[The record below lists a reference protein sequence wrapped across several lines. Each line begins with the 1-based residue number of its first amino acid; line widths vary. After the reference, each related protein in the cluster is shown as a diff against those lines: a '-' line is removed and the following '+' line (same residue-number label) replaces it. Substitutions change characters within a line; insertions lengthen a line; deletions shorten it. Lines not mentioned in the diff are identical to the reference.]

1 MENRLNIK
9 TAVKASG
16 YSGFKADIL
25 RKFMLLVMSVSI
37 MSVFLG
43 FSVSSAAGKKS
54 VIDDAGL
61 IKASDEKKLDKKI
74 KNIQKDKFDVVIL
87 TVKSLDGKSAQDY
100 ADDYYDNN
108 DYGLDNEKSG
118 VLFLVS
124 KGDRKY
130 HISTK
135 GAGIKAFTDYGI
147 GRIKEEI
154 KPYLSDGDYFNAC
167 DEFLNITKDFVKAY
181 KDGTPYDT
189 DNPYNEEIDYVI
201 LEVIALVIAFVI
213 ALISVGI
220 MRLRMNT
227 AKPKGTA
234 MEYIKKGSFK
244 LTSEKDIFMYSTVT
258 KTAKPKDNDNSA
270 GGSTTH
276 VSSSGSEHGGGGGS
290 FNIIRKVSR
299 FYCAE

>member
-1 MENRLNIK
+1 MENKLNIK
-9 TAVKASG
+9 TAVKKSG
-16 YSGFKADIL
+16 RCSDFKAGIL
-25 RKFMLLVMSVSI
+25 RKFMLLVMSVGI
-37 MSVFLG
+37 MSVLLG
-43 FSVSSAAGKKS
+43 FSVSSAAEKKS

-108 DYGLDNEKSG
+108 DYGLDSEKSG

-234 MEYIKKGSFK
+234 TEYIKKGSFK

-258 KTAKPKDNDNSA
+258 KTEKPKDNDNSA

-276 VSSSGSEHGGGGGS
+276 VSSSGSEHGGGGGD
-290 FNIIRKVSR
+290 F
-299 FYCAE
+299 

>member
-25 RKFMLLVMSVSI
+25 RKLMLLVMSVSI

-61 IKASDEKKLDKKI
+61 IKASDEKELDKKI

-154 KPYLSDGDYFNAC
+154 KPYLSDGDYFDAC

-290 FNIIRKVSR
+290 F
-299 FYCAE
+299 

>member
-1 MENRLNIK
+1 MMENRLNIK

-25 RKFMLLVMSVSI
+25 RKLMLLVMSVSI

-43 FSVSSAAGKKS
+43 FSASSAAGKKS
-54 VIDDAGL
+54 VIDDAEL
-61 IKASDEKKLDKKI
+61 IKASDEKELDKKI

-154 KPYLSDGDYFNAC
+154 KPYLSDGDFFDAC
-167 DEFLNITKDFVKAY
+167 DEFLNITKNSVKAY

-290 FNIIRKVSR
+290 F
-299 FYCAE
+299 

>member
-1 MENRLNIK
+1 MMENRLNIK

-25 RKFMLLVMSVSI
+25 RKLMLLVMSVSI

-54 VIDDAGL
+54 VIDDAEL
-61 IKASDEKKLDKKI
+61 IKASDEKELDKKI

-154 KPYLSDGDYFNAC
+154 KPYLSDGDYFDAC

-220 MRLRMNT
+220 MRL
-227 AKPKGTA
+227 
-234 MEYIKKGSFK
+234 KKGSFK

-290 FNIIRKVSR
+290 F
-299 FYCAE
+299 

>member
-25 RKFMLLVMSVSI
+25 RKLMLLVMSVSI

-43 FSVSSAAGKKS
+43 FSASSAAGKKS

-61 IKASDEKKLDKKI
+61 IKASDEKELDKKI

-154 KPYLSDGDYFNAC
+154 KPYLSDGDYFDAC
-167 DEFLNITKDFVKAY
+167 DEFLNITKNFVKAY

-258 KTAKPKDNDNSA
+258 KTAKPKDNDNSD

-290 FNIIRKVSR
+290 F
-299 FYCAE
+299 

>member
-1 MENRLNIK
+1 MMENRLNIK

-25 RKFMLLVMSVSI
+25 RKLMLLVMSVSI

-43 FSVSSAAGKKS
+43 FSASSAAGKKS

-61 IKASDEKKLDKKI
+61 IKASDEKELDKKI

-154 KPYLSDGDYFNAC
+154 KPYLSDGDYFDAC
-167 DEFLNITKDFVKAY
+167 DEFLNITKNFVKAY

-258 KTAKPKDNDNSA
+258 KTAKPKGNDNSA

-290 FNIIRKVSR
+290 F
-299 FYCAE
+299 

>member
-1 MENRLNIK
+1 MTENRLNIK

-25 RKFMLLVMSVSI
+25 RKLMLLVMSVSI

-154 KPYLSDGDYFNAC
+154 KPYLSDGDYFDAC
-167 DEFLNITKDFVKAY
+167 DEFLNITKNFVKAY

-290 FNIIRKVSR
+290 F
-299 FYCAE
+299 

>member
-1 MENRLNIK
+1 MMENRLNIK

-16 YSGFKADIL
+16 YSGFKAGIL
-25 RKFMLLVMSVSI
+25 RKLMLLVMSVSI

-43 FSVSSAAGKKS
+43 FSASSAAGKKS
-54 VIDDAGL
+54 VIDDAEL
-61 IKASDEKKLDKKI
+61 IKASDEKELDKKI

-154 KPYLSDGDYFNAC
+154 KTYLSDGDYFDAC
-167 DEFLNITKDFVKAY
+167 DEFLNITKNFVKAY

-290 FNIIRKVSR
+290 F
-299 FYCAE
+299 

>member
-1 MENRLNIK
+1 MMENRLNIK

-25 RKFMLLVMSVSI
+25 RKLMLLVMSVSI

-61 IKASDEKKLDKKI
+61 IKASDEKELDKKI

-201 LEVIALVIAFVI
+201 LEDIALVIAFVI

-290 FNIIRKVSR
+290 F
-299 FYCAE
+299 

>member
-1 MENRLNIK
+1 MMENRLNIK

-25 RKFMLLVMSVSI
+25 RKLMLLVMSVSI

-54 VIDDAGL
+54 VIDDAEL
-61 IKASDEKKLDKKI
+61 IKASDEKELDKKI

-147 GRIKEEI
+147 GRVKEEI

-290 FNIIRKVSR
+290 F
-299 FYCAE
+299 

>member
-1 MENRLNIK
+1 MMENRLNIK

-25 RKFMLLVMSVSI
+25 RKLMLLVMSVSI

-61 IKASDEKKLDKKI
+61 IKASDEKELDKKI

-118 VLFLVS
+118 VLFLLS

-135 GAGIKAFTDYGI
+135 GVGIKAFTDYGI

-154 KPYLSDGDYFNAC
+154 KPYLSDGDYFDAC

-290 FNIIRKVSR
+290 F
-299 FYCAE
+299 

>member
-1 MENRLNIK
+1 MMENRLNIK

-25 RKFMLLVMSVSI
+25 RKLMLLVMSVSI

-54 VIDDAGL
+54 VIDDAEL
-61 IKASDEKKLDKKI
+61 IKASDEKELDKKI

-87 TVKSLDGKSAQDY
+87 TVKLLDGKSAQDY

-154 KPYLSDGDYFNAC
+154 KPYLSDGDYFDAC

-290 FNIIRKVSR
+290 F
-299 FYCAE
+299 

>member
-25 RKFMLLVMSVSI
+25 RKLMLLVMSVSI

-43 FSVSSAAGKKS
+43 FSASSAAGKKS

-61 IKASDEKKLDKKI
+61 IKASDEKELDKKI
-74 KNIQKDKFDVVIL
+74 KNIQKDKFAVVIL

-135 GAGIKAFTDYGI
+135 GAGIKVFTDYGI
-147 GRIKEEI
+147 ARIKEEI

-290 FNIIRKVSR
+290 F
-299 FYCAE
+299 

>member
-1 MENRLNIK
+1 M
-9 TAVKASG
+9 SG

-25 RKFMLLVMSVSI
+25 RKLMLLVMSVSI

-54 VIDDAGL
+54 VIDDAEL
-61 IKASDEKKLDKKI
+61 IKASDEKELDKKI

-154 KPYLSDGDYFNAC
+154 KPYLSDGDYFDAC

-290 FNIIRKVSR
+290 F
-299 FYCAE
+299 

>member
-25 RKFMLLVMSVSI
+25 RKLMLLVMSVSI

-61 IKASDEKKLDKKI
+61 IKASDEKELDKKI

-135 GAGIKAFTDYGI
+135 GVGIKAFTDYGI

-154 KPYLSDGDYFNAC
+154 KPYLSDGDYFDAC

-290 FNIIRKVSR
+290 F
-299 FYCAE
+299 

>member
-154 KPYLSDGDYFNAC
+154 KPYLSDGDYFDAC
-167 DEFLNITKDFVKAY
+167 DEFLNITKNFVKAY

-290 FNIIRKVSR
+290 F
-299 FYCAE
+299 

>member
-1 MENRLNIK
+1 MMENRLNIK

-25 RKFMLLVMSVSI
+25 RKLMLLVMSVSI

-154 KPYLSDGDYFNAC
+154 KPYLSDGDYFDAC
-167 DEFLNITKDFVKAY
+167 DEFLNITKNFVKAY

-244 LTSEKDIFMYSTVT
+244 LTSERDLFMYSTVT

-290 FNIIRKVSR
+290 F
-299 FYCAE
+299 

>member
-16 YSGFKADIL
+16 YAGFKADIL
-25 RKFMLLVMSVSI
+25 RKLMLLVMSVSI

-61 IKASDEKKLDKKI
+61 IKASDEKELDKKI

-201 LEVIALVIAFVI
+201 LEVIALVIAFVV

-290 FNIIRKVSR
+290 F
-299 FYCAE
+299 

>member
-1 MENRLNIK
+1 MMENRLNIK

-25 RKFMLLVMSVSI
+25 RKLMLLVMSVSI

-61 IKASDEKKLDKKI
+61 IKASDEKELDKKI

-258 KTAKPKDNDNSA
+258 KTAKPKDNDNSV

-290 FNIIRKVSR
+290 F
-299 FYCAE
+299 

>member
-25 RKFMLLVMSVSI
+25 RKLMLLVMSVSI

-61 IKASDEKKLDKKI
+61 IKASDEKELDKKI

-189 DNPYNEEIDYVI
+189 GNPYNEEIDYVI

-290 FNIIRKVSR
+290 F
-299 FYCAE
+299 

>member
-25 RKFMLLVMSVSI
+25 RKLMLLVMSVSI

-61 IKASDEKKLDKKI
+61 IKASDEKELNKKI

-87 TVKSLDGKSAQDY
+87 TVRSLDGKSAQDY

-108 DYGLDNEKSG
+108 DYGFDSEKSG

-154 KPYLSDGDYFNAC
+154 RPYLSDGDYFNAC

-290 FNIIRKVSR
+290 F
-299 FYCAE
+299 

>member
-1 MENRLNIK
+1 MMENRLNIK

-25 RKFMLLVMSVSI
+25 RKLMLLVMSVSI

-54 VIDDAGL
+54 VIDDAEL
-61 IKASDEKKLDKKI
+61 IKASDEKELDKKI

-154 KPYLSDGDYFNAC
+154 KPYLSDGDYFDAC
-167 DEFLNITKDFVKAY
+167 DEFLNITKNFVKAY

-290 FNIIRKVSR
+290 F
-299 FYCAE
+299 

>member
-290 FNIIRKVSR
+290 F
-299 FYCAE
+299 

>member
-61 IKASDEKKLDKKI
+61 IKASDEKELDKKI

-100 ADDYYDNN
+100 ADDYYDNK

-290 FNIIRKVSR
+290 F
-299 FYCAE
+299 

>member
-1 MENRLNIK
+1 MMENRLNIK

-25 RKFMLLVMSVSI
+25 RKLMLLVMSVSI

-43 FSVSSAAGKKS
+43 FLVSSAAGKKS

-290 FNIIRKVSR
+290 F
-299 FYCAE
+299 

>member
-1 MENRLNIK
+1 MMENRLNIK

-25 RKFMLLVMSVSI
+25 RKLMLLVMSVSI

-61 IKASDEKKLDKKI
+61 IKASDEKELNKKI

-87 TVKSLDGKSAQDY
+87 TVRSLDGKSAQDY

-108 DYGLDNEKSG
+108 DYGFDSEKSG

-154 KPYLSDGDYFNAC
+154 RPYLSDGDYFNAC

-276 VSSSGSEHGGGGGS
+276 VSSSGSEHGGGCGS
-290 FNIIRKVSR
+290 F
-299 FYCAE
+299 

>member
-1 MENRLNIK
+1 MMENRLNIK

-16 YSGFKADIL
+16 YAGFKADIL
-25 RKFMLLVMSVSI
+25 RKLMLLVMSVSI

-61 IKASDEKKLDKKI
+61 IKASDEKELDKKI

-201 LEVIALVIAFVI
+201 LEVIALVIAFVV

-244 LTSEKDIFMYSTVT
+244 LTSQQDIFMYSTVT

-290 FNIIRKVSR
+290 F
-299 FYCAE
+299 

>member
-1 MENRLNIK
+1 MMENRLNIK
-9 TAVKASG
+9 TAVKAFG

-61 IKASDEKKLDKKI
+61 IKASDEKELDKKI

-290 FNIIRKVSR
+290 F
-299 FYCAE
+299 

>member
-25 RKFMLLVMSVSI
+25 RKLMLLVMSVSI

-61 IKASDEKKLDKKI
+61 IKASDEKELDKQI
-74 KNIQKDKFDVVIL
+74 KNIQKDKFAVVIL

-290 FNIIRKVSR
+290 F
-299 FYCAE
+299 

>member
-1 MENRLNIK
+1 MMENRLNIK

-25 RKFMLLVMSVSI
+25 RKLMLLVMSVSL

-61 IKASDEKKLDKKI
+61 IKASDEKELDKKI

-181 KDGTPYDT
+181 KEGTPYDT

-201 LEVIALVIAFVI
+201 LEVIALVVAFVI

-234 MEYIKKGSFK
+234 MEYIKKGSFN

-290 FNIIRKVSR
+290 F
-299 FYCAE
+299 

>member
-1 MENRLNIK
+1 MMENRLNIK

-25 RKFMLLVMSVSI
+25 RKLMLLVMSVSI

-61 IKASDEKKLDKKI
+61 IKASDEKELDKKI
-74 KNIQKDKFDVVIL
+74 KNIQKDKFAVVIL

-147 GRIKEEI
+147 GRVKEEI

-167 DEFLNITKDFVKAY
+167 DEFLNITKDFVKVY

-290 FNIIRKVSR
+290 F
-299 FYCAE
+299 

>member
-1 MENRLNIK
+1 MMENRLNIK

-25 RKFMLLVMSVSI
+25 RKLMLLVMSVSI

-61 IKASDEKKLDKKI
+61 IKASDEKELDKKI
-74 KNIQKDKFDVVIL
+74 KNIQKDKFAVVIL

-154 KPYLSDGDYFNAC
+154 KPYLSDGDYFDAC

-213 ALISVGI
+213 ALISVDI

-290 FNIIRKVSR
+290 F
-299 FYCAE
+299 

>member
-1 MENRLNIK
+1 MMENRLNIK

-25 RKFMLLVMSVSI
+25 RKLMLLVMSVSI

-154 KPYLSDGDYFNAC
+154 KPYLSDGDYFDAC
-167 DEFLNITKDFVKAY
+167 DEFLNITKNFVKAY

-201 LEVIALVIAFVI
+201 LEVIALVI

-290 FNIIRKVSR
+290 F
-299 FYCAE
+299 

>member
-1 MENRLNIK
+1 MMENRLNIK

-25 RKFMLLVMSVSI
+25 RKLMLLVMSVSI

-54 VIDDAGL
+54 VIDDAEL
-61 IKASDEKKLDKKI
+61 IKASDEKELDKKI

-154 KPYLSDGDYFNAC
+154 KPYLSDGDYFDAC

-201 LEVIALVIAFVI
+201 LEVIAFVI

-290 FNIIRKVSR
+290 F
-299 FYCAE
+299 

>member
-1 MENRLNIK
+1 MMENRLNIK

-25 RKFMLLVMSVSI
+25 RKLMLLVMSVSI

-61 IKASDEKKLDKKI
+61 IKASDEKELDKKI

-244 LTSEKDIFMYSTVT
+244 LTSEKDIYMYSTVT

-276 VSSSGSEHGGGGGS
+276 VSSSGSEHGGGGG
-290 FNIIRKVSR
+290 R
-299 FYCAE
+299 F

>member
-1 MENRLNIK
+1 MMENKLNIK

-25 RKFMLLVMSVSI
+25 RKFMLLVMSVGI
-37 MSVFLG
+37 MSVLLV
-43 FSVSSAAGKKS
+43 FSVSSAAEKKS

-108 DYGLDNEKSG
+108 DYGLDSEKSG

-124 KGDRKY
+124 KGVRKY
-130 HISTK
+130 RISTK

-201 LEVIALVIAFVI
+201 LEVIALVMAFVI

-234 MEYIKKGSFK
+234 TEYIKKGSFK

-258 KTAKPKDNDNSA
+258 KTEKPKDNDNSA

-276 VSSSGSEHGGGGGS
+276 VSSSGSEHGGGGGD
-290 FNIIRKVSR
+290 F
-299 FYCAE
+299 

>member
-1 MENRLNIK
+1 MMENRLNIK

-16 YSGFKADIL
+16 YAGFKADIL
-25 RKFMLLVMSVSI
+25 RKLMLLVMSVSI

-61 IKASDEKKLDKKI
+61 IKASDEKELDKKI

-290 FNIIRKVSR
+290 F
-299 FYCAE
+299 

>member
-1 MENRLNIK
+1 MMENRLNIK

-16 YSGFKADIL
+16 YAGFKADIL
-25 RKFMLLVMSVSI
+25 RKLMLLVMSVSI

-61 IKASDEKKLDKKI
+61 IKASDEKELDKKI

-201 LEVIALVIAFVI
+201 LEVIALVIAFVV

-220 MRLRMNT
+220 MRLRMKT

-290 FNIIRKVSR
+290 F
-299 FYCAE
+299 

>member
-1 MENRLNIK
+1 MMENRLNIK

-25 RKFMLLVMSVSI
+25 RKLMLLVMSVSI
-37 MSVFLG
+37 MAVFLG

-118 VLFLVS
+118 VLLLVS

-290 FNIIRKVSR
+290 F
-299 FYCAE
+299 

>member
-1 MENRLNIK
+1 MMENRLNIK

-61 IKASDEKKLDKKI
+61 IKASDEKELDKKI

-201 LEVIALVIAFVI
+201 LEVIALVIA
-213 ALISVGI
+213 LISVGI

-290 FNIIRKVSR
+290 F
-299 FYCAE
+299 